1 MKEIID
7 FCPKIYSCLM
17 YGKKSTEKC
26 VLNKNIKLQDYKNYF
41 KTMQIENFMD
51 KKSKQKNKKTIE
63 GKIF

>member
-1 MKEIID
+1 MKEIIE

-17 YGKKSTEKC
+17 YGKC
-26 VLNKNIKLQDYKNYF
+26 VLNKNIKLQGYKNYF

>member
-1 MKEIID
+1 
-7 FCPKIYSCLM
+7 M

>member
-1 MKEIID
+1 MKEITE

-17 YGKKSTEKC
+17 YEKKSTEKC

-51 KKSKQKNKKTIE
+51 KK